1 MSRLVINTMKI
12 AIWKTW
18 TFQQF
23 LEKICNK
30 KCSYIVIQHVCM
42 SETMFSLY
50 IAAHGAVVKDPPA
63 NAGDARDVGT
73 VSGLRRSPGVGNI
86 NPF

>member
-1 MSRLVINTMKI
+1 MSGKNMQ
-12 AIWKTW
+12 WEM
-18 TFQQF
+18 F
-23 LEKICNK
+23 LHSDPAWI
-30 KCSYIVIQHVCM
+30 CM

-63 NAGDARDVGT
+63 NAGEARDVGT

-86 NPF
+86 NPL

>member
-1 MSRLVINTMKI
+1 
-12 AIWKTW
+12 
-18 TFQQF
+18 
-23 LEKICNK
+23 
-30 KCSYIVIQHVCM
+30 M